1 MERFW
6 RTLREGLLD
15 HLDRGLTL
23 QQVQQRLDTFLE
35 RHYHCKPHSSLFGDT
50 PAQVWGSRQTLLVS
64 EEQLRQAL
72 TVRER
77 RLVSRDGVVHLDGQL
92 FEVRQGFLAGR
103 RLYVCH
109 SLVEGLP
116 AEAWVE
122 HDAHR
127 YPLQPL
133 DRRLN
138 GTVRR
143 EPHAAAPQQA
153 RTPFEPAA
161 PNPAP

>member
-15 HLDRGLTL
+15 HLDRALTL
-23 QQVQQRLDTFLE
+23 EQIQQRLDTFLQ
-35 RHYHCKPHSSLFGDT
+35 RHYHPKPHSSLFGDS
-50 PAQVWGSRQTLLVS
+50 PALVWGSRQTHLVS

-77 RLVSRDGVVHLDGQL
+77 RLVSRDGVVQLDGQL
-92 FEVRQGFLAGR
+92 FELRQGFLAGR

-116 AEAWVE
+116 AETWVE
-122 HDAHR
+122 HDGRR
-127 YPLQPL
+127 YPLQLL

-143 EPHAAAPQQA
+143 EPHAPAPQQA

-161 PNPAP
+161 PNLSA